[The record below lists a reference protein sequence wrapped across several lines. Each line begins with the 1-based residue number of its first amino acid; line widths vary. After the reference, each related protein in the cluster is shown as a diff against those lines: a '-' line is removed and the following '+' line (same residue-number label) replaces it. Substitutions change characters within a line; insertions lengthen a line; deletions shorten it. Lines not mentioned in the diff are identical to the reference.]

1 MYADDTMVI
10 AHSDARAE
18 WYMNCIAEAG
28 AVFGLSF
35 NWDAIAA
42 MPIGGPARMARPDGT
57 LAEQKS
63 MLYLG
68 GALDARDNL
77 SSKLNRRL
85 GLARSDVK
93 NLERVWKH
101 ANVSYYRKI
110 LISILAS
117 VHKCCIV
124 CTRPG

>member
-1 MYADDTMVI
+1 
-10 AHSDARAE
+10 
-18 WYMNCIAEAG
+18 
-28 AVFGLSF
+28 
-35 NWDAIAA
+35 
-42 MPIGGPARMARPDGT
+42 MARPDGT
-57 LAEQKS
+57 LVEQKS

-68 GALDARDNL
+68 GALDATDNL

-101 ANVSYYRKI
+101 ANMSHYRKF
-110 LISILAS
+110 LISIPAL

-124 CTRPG
+124 CIRPG